1 MAGVKIRVAMEGD
14 KELLKKL
21 ETLAGEKGIRKQLRA
36 ATVEVGESKI
46 PAMKE
51 RTPVKTGRLQRS
63 ERVKVMV
70 SPKREEIRIA
80 LVAGGPDVPYAYRVH
95 ETHKTKS
102 KFVEKTLLEAAQT
115 AAAEIGAKIDL
126 VAAVN
131 GA

>member
-1 MAGVKIRVAMEGD
+1 MAGVKVRVAMEGD

-21 ETLAGEKGIRKQLRA
+21 ENLAGDKGARKQLRA
-36 ATVEVGESKI
+36 ATVEVAESKV
-46 PAMKE
+46 PGMVE
-51 RTPVKTGRLQRS
+51 HTPRKTGKLQGS

-70 SPKREEIRIA
+70 SPKRQEIRIA

-115 AAAEIGAKIDL
+115 AAAEIGARIDL
-126 VAAVN
+126 VAATN

>member
-1 MAGVKIRVAMEGD
+1 MAGVKIRTEMVGD

-21 ETLAGEKGIRKQLRA
+21 ANVAGDKGMRKQARA
-36 ATVEVGESKI
+36 ATVEVAQSKVPI
-46 PAMKE
+46 MVE
-51 RTPVKTGRLQRS
+51 RTPRKTGKLQGTEKVR
-63 ERVKVMV
+63 VMV

-80 LVAGGPDVPYAYRVH
+80 LIAGGPDAPYAYKVH

-102 KFVEKTLLEAAQT
+102 KYMERTLLELAQT

-126 VAAVN
+126 VAATN